1 MKILFFVVTEYPGF
15 RGSELEKELLKCGV
29 RMFVEGKGV
38 DLVVM
43 LVEDER
49 QEVCVLKTLSDADIN
64 YVFEMIGAPRKLRYR
79 STYSW
84 KVLAEMPFS

>member
-15 RGSELEKELLKCGV
+15 RGTLLEEELLKCGV

-43 LVEDER
+43 LVEDES
-49 QEVCVLKTLSDADIN
+49 QEKCISRVLDMVDVDL
-64 YVFEMIGAPRKLRYR
+64 FEMIGAPRKLRYR

-84 KVLAEMPFS
+84 KVLAEVPFS